1 MAMNNAQTDMAVMHK
16 HYGISIK
23 EFSPEQLRK
32 YLNFRIDFLAEELQ
46 ELQDATNGDDAVDA
60 LVDLCVIAIGTLQLF
75 EVDASVAWNRVLDA
89 NMKKEVG
96 VKSTRPQAGDLPD
109 LVKPSGWIAPQHA
122 DNVGL
127 FSKIYNT

>member
-1 MAMNNAQTDMAVMHK
+1 MHNAQSDMANMHK
-16 HYGISIK
+16 HYGISIN

-60 LVDLCVIAIGTLQLF
+60 LVDLCVIAIGTLQLYG
-75 EVDASVAWNRVLDA
+75 VDASLAWNRVLDA

-96 VKSTRPQAGDLPD
+96 VKTTRPQAGDLPD
-109 LVKPSGWIAPQHA
+109 LVKPPGWTAPQHA

-127 FSKIYNT
+127 LSKIYNT